1 MRVKLFDPLID
12 TVKYY
17 KRNLYRFTRMV
28 QNGEIEKLLR
38 PGKFLS
44 EPPNNLELIL
54 RYKDAHFEGFINS
67 TKNKYDFY
75 CYPRDKVIRS

>member
-1 MRVKLFDPLID
+1 
-12 TVKYY
+12 
-17 KRNLYRFTRMV
+17 MV

-67 TKNKYDFY
+67 TKSKYDSY
-75 CYPRDKVIRS
+75 CYLRDLLSILIIRSLKIYLT

>member
-1 MRVKLFDPLID
+1 
-12 TVKYY
+12 
-17 KRNLYRFTRMV
+17 MV

-54 RYKDAHFEGFINS
+54 RYKDAHFEGFVNS
-67 TKNKYDFY
+67 TKSRYCKY
-75 CYPRDKVIRS
+75 